1 MRVATQITLNPLEG
15 QLSCDVRKTAPVDD
29 EQLLNGE
36 LLRAWLDASDDLG
49 IDVVAPFTLRVDEQ
63 EVHCIALIPDFGA
76 VNGMVVLQGGV
87 AEWEE
92 VRELLNAASKLG
104 YGFSFFLF
112 EIRIVDMTG
121 GSIRGH
127 PERLGIG
134 TETRAA
140 PEWYSGEPWTS

>member
-1 MRVATQITLNPLEG
+1 M
-15 QLSCDVRKTAPVDD
+15 RKTAPVDD

-36 LLRAWLDASDDLG
+36 LLRAWLDAADDLG

-92 VRELLNAASKLG
+92 VRELLDAASKLG
-104 YGFSFFLF
+104 YGFSFLRDSYRRYDRGLF
-112 EIRIVDMTG
+112 VDTLNDWG
-121 GSIRGH
+121 WR
-127 PERLGIG
+127 